1 MTASLL
7 HNQRHC
13 FLAMQA
19 SRLRRQTWLPALSGR
34 HQGVS
39 FTRQLSILFLL
50 LSVTCSAFYANVV
63 ASDDGPPTE
72 DVAVQI
78 TPDASLPDEV
88 EASKEEGLG
97 FAGIPRSTMY
107 SIAKTLIMDG
117 PAREART
124 RKLVELGERLSVKG
138 MVLDLTIAQPP
149 AATPQPTRRLWVW
162 KQAKPDAPK
171 FDVEEVVKS
180 IFQKF
185 VVDVE
190 KRAMAD
196 LKKEDPELAFKLK
209 DVNVSAEL
217 RQLVASRL
225 SNVEVISPSDETTN
239 ALHAVAEFF
248 TDLKANREK
257 YLTSLKEK
265 IDFHTPIRFSRALMW
280 DDKDQQVQEVLD
292 IAREEARKRVVDAL
306 DEFTPEDRVAMGS
319 LGIGVAYLEEAILE
333 RMVNPYIMDRA
344 DPDLYRML
352 RGAVDQA
359 TAKLHSDR
367 KEEKRTDAALFREKS
382 LLSIPTGSSAFVSDI
397 PSSTKLSLGVA
408 LICAL
413 VGAAVLGLHLKKRKK
428 QVAAHK
434 KKVDDAKLNLDL
446 EELLIRPLDTDV
458 PTTTSRRN
466 RTRSSRSRRL
476 EIAKRLFVEP
486 EEGQDISVGDEE
498 EVELEAVPVVAS
510 SSRFH

>member
-1 MTASLL
+1 MTDSVLR
-7 HNQRHC
+7 NQRRC
-13 FLAMQA
+13 LLAMQA
-19 SRLRRQTWLPALSGR
+19 SRLRRQTWLGALAGR
-34 HQGVS
+34 QRDVI

-50 LSVTCSAFYANVV
+50 LSVISSVCYSNVV

-78 TPDASLPDEV
+78 PADAPLANEV
-88 EASKEEGLG
+88 EARKEGGLG
-97 FAGIPRSTMY
+97 FAGIPRSTMHT
-107 SIAKTLIMDG
+107 IAKTIIMGG
-117 PAREART
+117 PARAART

-149 AATPQPTRRLWVW
+149 AATPQPTRRPWGW
-162 KQAKPDAPK
+162 KQAKPEVPK

-185 VVDVE
+185 VADVE
-190 KRAMAD
+190 KRAMED
-196 LKKEDPELAFKLK
+196 LKKDDPELAFMLK

-239 ALHAVAEFF
+239 ALHAVAQFF

-257 YLTSLKEK
+257 FLTSLMEK
-265 IDFHTPIRFSRALMW
+265 IDFHTPVKFTRALMW
-280 DDKDQQVQEVLD
+280 DDEEQQVQEVLE

-306 DEFTPEDRVAMGS
+306 DKFTPEDRVAMGS
-319 LGIGVAYLEEAILE
+319 LGMGVAYLEEAILE

-344 DPDLYRML
+344 DPELYRML
-352 RGAVDQA
+352 RGAVDRA
-359 TAKLHSDR
+359 KAKLESDR
-367 KEEKRTDAALFREKS
+367 KGEKRTDAALFREKS
-382 LLSIPTGSSAFVSDI
+382 ILSIPTEPPAFVSHM
-397 PSSTKLSLGVA
+397 PSGSKLSLGVA

-413 VGAAVLGLHLKKRKK
+413 VGAAVLGLHLKKRKERA
-428 QVAAHK
+428 AAHK

-446 EELLIRPLDTDV
+446 EELLIRPLDTDA
-458 PTTTSRRN
+458 PTTTSKRS
-466 RTRSSRSRRL
+466 RTRFSRSRRL
-476 EIAKRLFVEP
+476 EMAKRLFVEP

-498 EVELEAVPVVAS
+498 DVELEAVPVVAS